1 MSLVAGEGSV
11 KESVNDLKRK
21 TGADNSCAHCEDVR
35 VVVQPCH
42 LGREAVAAEGR
53 ADALD
58 LVCRDGNADAGAADY
73 DALFALAVCYRMGAR
88 LAVNGIVAAIL
99 GVSAVVFLF
108 NASRVEVL
116 HDLLLERPAAVVGT

>member
-11 KESVNDLKRK
+11 KESVNNLKRK

-42 LGREAVAAEGR
+42 LGREAVAAEGC

-73 DALFALAVCYRMGAR
+73 DALFALAVCYRMGDR

-99 GVSAVVFLF
+99 GVSAVVFVF
-108 NASRVEVL
+108 NC
-116 HDLLLERPAAVVGT
+116 LLYTSDAADD